1 MGQVAVIGS
10 GSWGTTLSI
19 IVAQAQ
25 GTCSLW
31 MHNYDEAREIA
42 ARRENVRFLPGVTLP
57 VTEEATAA
65 PAALSVFVISP
76 LETESEPLMQK
87 VAPLRQSAL
96 VMALGL
102 RAREA
107 WSARL
112 GCR

>member
-31 MHNYDEAREIA
+31 THNYDEAREIA

-57 VTEEATAA
+57 ATVQIEHELEAVLADADVVIVAVPMRRLEDNWRKIAA
-65 PAALSVFVISP
+65 GIAVSY
-76 LETESEPLMQK
+76 TH
-87 VAPLRQSAL
+87 
-96 VMALGL
+96 L
-102 RAREA
+102 RAHET
-107 WSARL
+107 
-112 GCR
+112 